1 MKLIFKLILTL
12 ILCVYIAILSKL
24 ILFKYIPLSQIIEHF
39 NFTYDGYHWRDN
51 NFVPFKTIYFY
62 MYLADINLN
71 IRIENLVGN
80 IIGFAPFG
88 FILPLLSKRY
98 QKLSTVT
105 ITTFILS
112 LTFEFIQL
120 VFEFGSFDVD
130 DLILNT
136 LGGIL
141 GYISIKIIQLTTVK
155 SIQNKNT

>member
-1 MKLIFKLILTL
+1 MKLVFKLILML

-62 MYLADINLN
+62 LYLADINLS

-80 IIGFAPFG
+80 VIGFAPFG
-88 FILPLLSKRY
+88 FILPLLSKRF
-98 QKLSTVT
+98 QKLSKVT
-105 ITTFILS
+105 IATLLLS
-112 LTFEFIQL
+112 LTFELIQL

-136 LGGIL
+136 LGGML
-141 GYISIKIIQLTTVK
+141 GYIPIKIFQMTTVHRK
-155 SIQNKNT
+155 QNKNT

>member
-62 MYLADINLN
+62 MYLADINLI

-88 FILPLLSKRY
+88 FILPLLSKGF
-98 QKLSTVT
+98 QKLSKVT

-112 LTFEFIQL
+112 LTFETIQL

-141 GYISIKIIQLTTVK
+141 GYIPFKILQVTTVK